1 MNANFKGLNK
11 QLMIQEMQNAVTAI
25 KKVLHFIVM
34 KKIVKVWQDIFAVQW
49 TMDGTLI
56 GKNIGV
62 TAPNVLKKEKPKLTF
77 QVHQKREP

>member
-62 TAPNVLKKEKPKLTF
+62 TAPNVLKKEKPK
-77 QVHQKREP
+77 